1 MLLFLFFAYC
11 LRSGGRDFLSLIVVL
26 SFLRECFLCFVFQNW
41 RLGFC
46 DYGLF
51 VCLMEIFM
59 GFGGLFAGFLFLLL
73 SGESG
78 MTCVEHNREEAEYE
92 KFCSH

>member
-11 LRSGGRDFLSLIVVL
+11 LRSGGWD
-26 SFLRECFLCFVFQNW
+26 
-41 RLGFC
+41 FC

-51 VCLMEIFM
+51 VCLVEIFM

-73 SGESG
+73 SEENG
-78 MTCVEHNREEAEYE
+78 MTCVEHNREGAEYE